1 MGILG
6 VLRRVLPPLFS
17 VCGACSCRGMM
28 GEKSFTIVSFVFPR
42 HPCGIC
48 YLHRVNQGTH
58 YFFLC
63 HYSWADR
70 GRLGRIWPEDE
81 EEIEDIWIDGHW
93 HSQRLSVYPLCR
105 VL

>member
-93 HSQRLSVYPLCR
+93 HSQRLSVYPLWR